1 MVAVTMMRK
10 LNGWTL
16 DRMTLLNREILE
28 RRMAPEVLVAE
39 LNREVL
45 PLLPAAEYCTVPMSR
60 QLMVNLGLWGSSVG
74 RHFQERDPKL
84 KSCPHISLH
93 GLDVGGRGYIAYMET
108 LAGRAAPGHP
118 PRDTYASLV
127 RWNTPNATVR
137 WSGGERVLAGC
148 FDDGQVRSYTGDRGE
163 VEFFVLLK
171 KCEVIEKAINEL
183 VQPLCCDDLD
193 VTGPEAIE
201 RMRQAV
207 ELLTL
212 LHQVNL
218 DFAHQLQ
225 PRALRPAHFMDVMRQ
240 FAVHWTAGDV
250 PPSGAQDV
258 EFLVR
263 DALLGIDFPGYVEH
277 VRRIFPSLLACER
290 DRFIELSA
298 GPTLPDL
305 VLSHLGVT
313 PADLSAMGPNSL
325 LEVARGHPALAACY
339 LVLVAN
345 SRVSA
350 VHLMLTKKYLFKPQQ
365 KRDQEGLPDGVV
377 VSNRAGTT
385 GMLELLL
392 ESLHRAR
399 MRHPLVTFNQLP
411 KKVLHAIADVMPAQP
426 EVVCGI

>member
-1 MVAVTMMRK
+1 MAASILAK
-10 LNGWTL
+10 LNQWTL
-16 DRMTLLNREILE
+16 ERMTLLNREILA
-28 RRMAPEVLVAE
+28 RRMAPEILVVE
-39 LNREVL
+39 LNRDVL
-45 PLLPAAEYCTVPMSR
+45 PLLPATATCTAAMSR
-60 QLMVNLGLWGSSVG
+60 QLIVNLGLWGSSVG
-74 RHFQERDPKL
+74 RHFQERDPQL
-84 KSCPHISLH
+84 KSRPHIPLQ
-93 GLDVGGRGYIAYMET
+93 GLDVADTGYTAYMEK
-108 LAGRAAPGHP
+108 LAGPAAPGHP

-127 RWNTPNATVR
+127 RWNTPDATVR

-148 FDDGQVRSYTGDRGE
+148 FDDGQVRTYTGDGGE

-183 VQPLCCDDLD
+183 VEPLCRGDLD
-193 VTGPEAIE
+193 VAAPEALE
-201 RMRQAV
+201 KMRQAV

-218 DFAHQLQ
+218 DFAHHPQ
-225 PRALRPAHFMDVMRQ
+225 PRALQPAHFMDVMRQ
-240 FAVHWTAGDV
+240 FAVHWAVGGV

-290 DRFIELSA
+290 DRFIELAS
-298 GPTLPDL
+298 GPTLPD
-305 VLSHLGVT
+305 VALSHLGVR
-313 PADLSAMGPNSL
+313 PADLSAMNHDSL
-325 LEVARGHPALAACY
+325 LEVARRHPVLAACY
-339 LVLVAN
+339 LVIATN

-350 VHLMLTKKYLFKPQQ
+350 AHLMLTKKYLFKPQR
-365 KRDQEGLPDGVV
+365 KRDDEGLPDGVV

-399 MRHPLVTFNQLP
+399 MRHPLVMFDQLSN
-411 KKVLHAIADVMPAQP
+411 KVLRQIAGVVHTQP
-426 EVVCGI
+426 KVVCAT